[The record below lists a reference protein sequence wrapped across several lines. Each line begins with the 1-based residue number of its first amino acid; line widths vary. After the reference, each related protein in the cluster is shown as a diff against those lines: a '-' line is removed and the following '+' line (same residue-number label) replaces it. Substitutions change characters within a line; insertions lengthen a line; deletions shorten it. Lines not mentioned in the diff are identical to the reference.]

1 MSKEE
6 IKGLIEEVFDERINS
21 ALTRLSNERRAFD
34 ERKDLKTEEG
44 SVGRN
49 SLQKRID
56 MLDFLI
62 EILQNLKQI

>member
-6 IKGLIEEVFDERINS
+6 IRGLIGEVFDERIDS